1 MQSQPS
7 ILQKNRMLDHVGRTK
22 EGLLLR
28 PLVGNRSPPPVV
40 IQSSA
45 KRDFLGR
52 AFDGARPV
60 ETAKPKQPSTLLQK
74 IATVPKKEEE
84 EELQND
90 EFKDI
95 LGRARSEFERQPTF
109 FPQVLS
115 VSDRMDERRSILDW
129 RSEPD
134 DESPKEITIE
144 KQSEDQTGQP
154 ENVSNLGTDESK
166 PKSVEAC
173 GEIPQK
179 SPKKVAKTSLDDK
192 TTTVVSDESKNQPPS
207 EDSAKSLKVKSED
220 PRKTPVKFIIDPE
233 EEKQNQE
240 VALNKGPYK
249 PPPKPAPPAGKSQPG
264 LLESLF
270 DTVAS
275 LFSDV
280 LQDKPEPFV
289 PSVKRKKPKKPSTLN
304 QEEGAVSESEETDNQ
319 RSRRKKNVFNSANP
333 KPKAEIEHTQTE
345 TASQKDSPLENKVPK
360 EKSPKKTKS
369 TKEEELINL
378 SEEEKKMIERF
389 DRAESEERK
398 TAPKLNKNESRNR
411 SVDKPTSKSKDL
423 MAKIEIKVE
432 SNSNTAKAKNCSIRS
447 RSNTIPRESCS
458 PRPILRPNEVQIIG
472 GDSMSPSVS
481 AWKIRS
487 R

>member
-84 EELQND
+84 VQDD

-95 LGRARSEFERQPTF
+95 LGRARSEIERQPTF

-115 VSDRMDERRSILDW
+115 VSDRSWDEKRSILDW

-144 KQSEDQTGQP
+144 KQSTDETGQP
-154 ENVSNLGTDESK
+154 ENVSNTSTDESK
-166 PKSVEAC
+166 SKSAEADK
-173 GEIPQK
+173 I
-179 SPKKVAKTSLDDK
+179 VDKTSLDDK

-207 EDSAKSLKVKSED
+207 ENSAKSLKVKSED

-280 LQDKPEPFV
+280 LPDKPEPFV
-289 PSVKRKKPKKPSTLN
+289 PTVKRKKPKKPSTLN
-304 QEEGAVSESEETDNQ
+304 QEEGAISEPEETDNQ
-319 RSRRKKNVFNSANP
+319 RSRRKKSVFKSANP
-333 KPKAEIEHTQTE
+333 KAKAEIEHTQTE
-345 TASQKDSPLENKVPK
+345 TASQKESPLEDHVPQD
-360 EKSPKKTKS
+360 KSPKKTKS
-369 TKEEELINL
+369 TKEEKTINL
-378 SEEEKKMIERF
+378 SEEEKKIIEMF
-389 DRAESEERK
+389 DRGESEERK

-411 SVDKPTSKSKDL
+411 SVDKPASKSKDL

-432 SNSNTAKAKNCSIRS
+432 SNSNGAKAKNCSIRS
-447 RSNTIPRESCS
+447 RSNTVPRESCS